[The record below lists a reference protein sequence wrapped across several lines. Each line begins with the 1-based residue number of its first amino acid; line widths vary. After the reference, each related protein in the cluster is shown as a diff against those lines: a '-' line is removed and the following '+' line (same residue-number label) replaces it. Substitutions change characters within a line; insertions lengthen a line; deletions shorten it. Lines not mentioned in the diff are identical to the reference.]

1 MHKENK
7 DDVNNLV
14 SNASAKHLASKSF
27 DGATGNHQE
36 PQLRNQHTFKPQI
49 SYADDKVDNIA
60 ALGDEI
66 DNIYSSGMNKL
77 YDKEQL
83 EYQKLNALQKQI
95 AIEEE

>member
-1 MHKENK
+1 M
-7 DDVNNLV
+7 
-14 SNASAKHLASKSF
+14 
-27 DGATGNHQE
+27 
-36 PQLRNQHTFKPQI
+36 RNQQTFKPQI

-60 ALGDEI
+60 ALSDEI
-66 DNIYSSGMNKL
+66 DNIYASGMNKL

>member
-1 MHKENK
+1 MRKENK
-7 DDVNNLV
+7 DDFNNLN

-27 DGATGNHQE
+27 DGATVNIHEQ
-36 PQLRNQHTFKPQI
+36 PLKNQQTFKPQI

-60 ALGDEI
+60 ALSDEI
-66 DNIYSSGMNKL
+66 DNIYASGMNKL